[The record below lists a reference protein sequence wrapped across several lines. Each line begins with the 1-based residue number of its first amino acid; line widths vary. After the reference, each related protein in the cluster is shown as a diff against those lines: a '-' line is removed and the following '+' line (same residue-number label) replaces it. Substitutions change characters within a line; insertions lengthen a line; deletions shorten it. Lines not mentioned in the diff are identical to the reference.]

1 MRPSAPSGG
10 AYSGLVNW
18 PPQILTKRRQIE
30 AVDWSVV
37 IAPPERSDI
46 RRIAV
51 GDKQFA
57 MVRDHQQTAS
67 AALPQFAHDRRAQEV
82 VAWRE
87 AEIKEHLGQRS
98 AGRVKAG
105 SEDKDL
111 DPVPEIFP
119 QIANGST

>member
-1 MRPSAPSGG
+1 
-10 AYSGLVNW
+10 
-18 PPQILTKRRQIE
+18 
-30 AVDWSVV
+30 
-37 IAPPERSDI
+37 
-46 RRIAV
+46 
-51 GDKQFA
+51 

-119 QIANGST
+119 QIANGSAYPPGRCLSDKYCNSKHPTDYLRLAIQDAGPYPIALHLQQITSY